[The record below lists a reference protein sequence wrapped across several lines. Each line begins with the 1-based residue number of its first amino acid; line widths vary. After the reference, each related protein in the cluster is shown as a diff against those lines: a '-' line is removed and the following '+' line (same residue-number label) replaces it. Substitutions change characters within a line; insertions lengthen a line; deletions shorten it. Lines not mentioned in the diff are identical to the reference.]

1 MTRAHYAPPSVS
13 QPTGRHSSTNGLND
27 AFHTVVKHL
36 KRLFVLWKNRRAIM
50 RLARHSDRMLEDIGL
65 SRGDVD
71 WALSHSLIDDPS
83 IALAKRIARRR
94 SAAEKGNSSS
104 GSSIFS

>member
-94 SAAEKGNSSS
+94 SAAEWARNPGLQVKDC
-104 GSSIFS
+104 